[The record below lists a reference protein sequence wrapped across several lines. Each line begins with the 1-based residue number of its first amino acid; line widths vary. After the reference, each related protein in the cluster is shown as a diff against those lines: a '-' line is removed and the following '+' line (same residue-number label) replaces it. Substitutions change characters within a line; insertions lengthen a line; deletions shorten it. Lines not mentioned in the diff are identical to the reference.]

1 MHNVSKQP
9 IMRKVVASINVTLDS
24 YMSGP
29 NCELDWHFERW
40 GPDLAQAFGEQ
51 LSKADTILLGRV
63 TYCAMARYWP
73 QKSQDLSYPREDIAF
88 ADMMNNYKKVVFT
101 NTLTRSVWDNSIL
114 VKGNLKKEILKLKKQ
129 KGKDIIIYGS
139 GKLIASLVKL
149 GLIDE
154 YVLWMHPVVLG
165 EGKPM
170 FKYVPDIM
178 NMKLEKITAYSSGV
192 VMLCY
197 RPALTTDF
205 EKNVQQ
211 STIIEY

>member
-1 MHNVSKQP
+1 
-9 IMRKVVASINVTLDS
+9 MRKLVASINVTLDS

-63 TYCAMARYWP
+63 TYCAMAHYWP
-73 QKSQDLSYPREDIAF
+73 QKSQDLSYPRDDIAF
-88 ADMMNNYKKVVFT
+88 ADMMNNYKKIVFT
-101 NTLTRSVWDNSIL
+101 HTLKHSVWDNSIL

-139 GKLIASLVKL
+139 GKLVASLVEL

-154 YVLWMHPVVLG
+154 YVLWVHPVVLG

-170 FKYVPDIM
+170 FKYVPDIL

-197 RPALTTDF
+197 QPVKELTTDNTDLVT
-205 EKNVQQ
+205 ERSELVRNG
-211 STIIEY
+211 

>member
-1 MHNVSKQP
+1 
-9 IMRKVVASINVTLDS
+9 
-24 YMSGP
+24 MSGP

-88 ADMMNNYKKVVFT
+88 ADMMNNYTKVVFT
-101 NTLTRSVWDNSIL
+101 NTLAYPVWDNSIL

-154 YVLWMHPVVLG
+154 YVLWVHPVVLG
-165 EGKPM
+165 EGKPL
-170 FKYVPDIM
+170 FKYVTDIM
-178 NMKLEKITAYSSGV
+178 DMKLVQTTAFSSGV

-197 RPALTTDF
+197 QPVTELTPDYTDLLSN
-205 EKNVQQ
+205 KNTVSQ
-211 STIIEY
+211 SN